1 MLRALWTFVVVVS
14 LTVLFGIPSLT
25 IGLFLPSRWCYDW
38 CYHTW
43 AKGIVA
49 AAGVRLTV
57 EGAEH
62 LRHGEN
68 YFFVGNH
75 QSAMDIPV
83 LAVVI
88 GGRMRFTAK
97 RSLFRIPVLGWM
109 MYRYGFV
116 PIDRDNA
123 RKAKRSIDRMI
134 ERLKQRPVPFL
145 AFPEGTRSVDGSVK
159 PFKNGTMK
167 VCQRAGMPI
176 VCFAIAGTSDVHRRG
191 VFKITPGRVQVSFA
205 PPITPEE
212 AKESTAA
219 DLALRTHEVVSRL
232 HQAACLNLETARAK
246 VAAPLRENS

>member
-1 MLRALWTFVVVVS
+1 MLRALWTFFVAVT

-25 IGLFLPSRWCYDW
+25 IGLLGPSRWCYDW

-43 AKGIVA
+43 ARAIVA

-57 EGAEH
+57 EGTEH
-62 LRHGEN
+62 LRAGGN

-83 LAVVI
+83 LASVI

-134 ERLKQRPVPFL
+134 ERLNNRPVPFL
-145 AFPEGTRSVDGSVK
+145 AFPEGTRSDDDSVK
-159 PFKNGTMK
+159 PFKHGALK
-167 VCQRAGMPI
+167 ICQRAGMPI
-176 VCFAIAGTSDVHRRG
+176 VCFAIAGTLDVHRRG
-191 VFKITPGRVQVSFA
+191 VFKVTPGRVYVSLA
-205 PPITPEE
+205 PPISPDE
-212 AKESTAA
+212 ANSSTAA
-219 DLALRTHEVVSRL
+219 ELAVRTHEIVSRM
-232 HQAACLNLETARAK
+232 HQAACGKLETPRAE
-246 VAAPLRENS
+246 VVAPLRGHS